1 MTQPGEIA
9 QRWPLILAT
18 CIGIVS
24 SSFVLPYYT
33 IGALL
38 TPVTEEFGW
47 TRAQFQA
54 AILFSSGL
62 GALTAPVIGWL
73 NDRYGPRR
81 VALPSIVGLSLGFL
95 FASQLDGELWML
107 FAAYGFMALLGAG
120 TIPVTWTRAIATS
133 FFQRRGLALG
143 LALTGTGLCA
153 SVAPHY
159 TVWLTG
165 EFGWRGAYVGLALVP
180 LLLAFPVLFFLFRP
194 LSEHSVEAT
203 SEDNRALQATGVT
216 LGEAVRGYRFW
227 ILLLSILF
235 AYQGFSGIGPNLIP
249 SMTDEGFSREQAA
262 TVQSVFGLSIILGR
276 VVVGYLVDRFWA
288 PGVASICL
296 AVPAVGAFL
305 LHGEQSLELAILA
318 SFMIGFAAG
327 AELDLM
333 AFLAARY
340 FGLAHYAKIY
350 SVLYATL
357 AVCSGTAP
365 MVFAYAYDLTGSYDI
380 GYGIAIALFLA
391 SAIMVLLLGRYP
403 ESGTT
408 EPSD

>member
-1 MTQPGEIA
+1 
-9 QRWPLILAT
+9 
-18 CIGIVS
+18 
-24 SSFVLPYYT
+24 
-33 IGALL
+33 
-38 TPVTEEFGW
+38 
-47 TRAQFQA
+47 
-54 AILFSSGL
+54 
-62 GALTAPVIGWL
+62 
-73 NDRYGPRR
+73 
-81 VALPSIVGLSLGFL
+81 
-95 FASQLDGELWML
+95 
-107 FAAYGFMALLGAG
+107 
-120 TIPVTWTRAIATS
+120 
-133 FFQRRGLALG
+133 
-143 LALTGTGLCA
+143 
-153 SVAPHY
+153 
-159 TVWLTG
+159 
-165 EFGWRGAYVGLALVP
+165 
-180 LLLAFPVLFFLFRP
+180 
-194 LSEHSVEAT
+194 
-203 SEDNRALQATGVT
+203 
-216 LGEAVRGYRFW
+216 
-227 ILLLSILF
+227 
-235 AYQGFSGIGPNLIP
+235 
-249 SMTDEGFSREQAA
+249 MTDEGFSREQAA

>member
-1 MTQPGEIA
+1 MTQQGEIA

-81 VALPSIVGLSLGFL
+81 VALPSIMGLSLGFL
-95 FASQLDGELWML
+95 FASRLDGELWML

-143 LALTGTGLCA
+143 LALTGTGVCA

-194 LSEHSVEAT
+194 LSEHSAEAT

-216 LGEAVRGYRFW
+216 LGEAMRGYRFW

>member
-1 MTQPGEIA
+1 MTQQGEIA

-403 ESGTT
+403 ESKTT